1 MEAYKHVKDSGIPWT
16 GKIPIEWETR
26 KIKYL
31 QNPKVENSFIDG
43 DWIESPY
50 ISDEG
55 IRYLTTGN
63 IGDGVYKEQGN
74 GYITLEVFNK
84 LNCKYAYSGDLVFS
98 RLNAPY
104 GRSCIL
110 PDTFDKYVLAVDN
123 VILRTE
129 ENIGYICYVTQCEG
143 YQHSIEDLARGTT
156 MKRISRTNLGNIKIP
171 LPPRHIQ
178 NAIVSYLDSTCSDI
192 DTAIAEAKASI
203 EDYKL
208 LKQAIITKAV
218 TKGLNPNTP
227 MKDSGIEWI
236 GEIPEYWSTSKLNHI
251 SKSIQNGYVGPT
263 RDLFVDEGIKYIQ
276 SLHIK
281 EGAIDFNKQEYYVRE
296 EWANEHPKI
305 HKDQLLIV
313 QTGDIGQVGL
323 VDSDYDNCNC
333 HALIIVSL
341 NKQIVLPKFVT
352 YYFMGHPGK
361 ELLLRTKTGALLPH
375 LNSTRIGSTPICY
388 PSYKEQE
395 QIADFLDTKCSEINS
410 LICEKEAMIADLE
423 SYKKSLIFEVVT
435 GKKKV
440 C

>member
-1 MEAYKHVKDSGIPWT
+1 MTIYESMKDSGIEWIGEIPKHWKVFR
-16 GKIPIEWETR
+16 GKNFMNLLNRPIKNDDEVITCFRDGEVTLR
-26 KIKYL
+26 K
-31 QNPKVENSFIDG
+31 NRREEGFTNSLKEIG
-43 DWIESPY
+43 YQGIEP
-50 ISDEG
+50 
-55 IRYLTTGN
+55 
-63 IGDGVYKEQGN
+63 
-74 GYITLEVFNK
+74 
-84 LNCKYAYSGDLVFS
+84 GDLVVHGMDGFAGAIGVSDS
-98 RLNAPY
+98 RGKASPVLNVINSNQNKRYLMYYLRCLAY
-104 GRSCIL
+104 RDVFIGLSTGIRVRSCDLRWNKLANLLYLI
-110 PDTFDKYVLAVDN
+110 PTFD
-123 VILRTE
+123 E
-129 ENIGYICYVTQCEG
+129 
-143 YQHSIEDLARGTT
+143 
-156 MKRISRTNLGNIKIP
+156 
-171 LPPRHIQ
+171 Q

-208 LKQAIITKAV
+208 LKQSIITQAV
-218 TKGLNPNTP
+218 TKGLEPNVP
-227 MKDSGIEWI
+227 MKNSGVDWI
-236 GEIPEYWSTSKLNHI
+236 GEIPKDWSTAKLNHI

-281 EGAIDFNKQEYYVRE
+281 EGVIDFNRQEYYVRE
-296 EWANEHPKI
+296 EWANDHPKI

-323 VDSDYDNCNC
+323 VNSDYDNCNC

-395 QIADFLDTKCSEINS
+395 QIAEFLDTKCSEINS

-423 SYKKSLIFEVVT
+423 AYKKSLIFEVVT
-435 GKKKV
+435 GKRKV